1 MIKVIRVCTLE
12 PVKKNE
18 YPIEHLIELKKLSPY
33 LVGRVTIYQNRD
45 VYDSEID
52 IILMETGKI
61 YKHIGQVFSESSAK
75 DAFDMSY
82 RKLKLSLH
90 KGS

>member
-1 MIKVIRVCTLE
+1 MIKVIRVCTLDF
-12 PVKKNE
+12 VNINE
-18 YPIEHLIELKKLSPY
+18 FPSEHLIELKKLSPY
-33 LVGRVTIYQNRD
+33 LVGRVTIYQNRELFD
-45 VYDSEID
+45 TEID

-82 RKLKLSLH
+82 RKLKLSLA